1 MFFKQSQNL
10 NFCPG
15 LRVFLTQKLLLFIF
29 FIIKYNYEIEEKM
42 NKVEIELPDFFLE
55 QIDRTHARATELYGG
70 LDNRAL
76 DLLKNNRTDS
86 LQKNNTTNNGSG
98 KKIKIK

>member
-1 MFFKQSQNL
+1 MFFKHCQNL
-10 NFCPG
+10 NFYPN
-15 LRVFLTQKLLLFIF
+15 LRVFLTKKLLLFIF

-42 NKVEIELPDFFLE
+42 NKVEIELPDFFLD

-86 LQKNNTTNNGSG
+86 LQKNNTTGSG
-98 KKIKIK
+98 NSKKIKIK